1 MLPNLNKNLRNSQI
15 SEMLTTA
22 SPLGSFAGPQ
32 QPNLQ
37 IDHLEPGEYTL
48 QFQIVEPPNDP
59 FPFSTYAIARW
70 KVHGQQIQRII
81 SVFSGA
87 VLGGVAEAVD
97 VQLLDQ
103 SNRSLAGH
111 FAPLLA
117 ITATGSTLVTL
128 AAPGP
133 ATTSIPQNATIYF
146 NSQPGA
152 GYSPTLAVVG
162 AGPGATFNLT
172 TPYTGPPS
180 PPGGGPF
187 WIQSPYKVAVGLSKG
202 TRPPIQQP
210 PVLLTSEDPITVAHG
225 TVGPVGGL
233 LIPQD
238 AGVVSIITS
247 VVPTLAPAVTLVSA
261 ANGVVYFAT
270 PAGIVG
276 HGYIPGTPQNFYP
289 VPPGSTRVFFGN
301 ADGAQDLDFTY
312 QWGIEG

>member
-1 MLPNLNKNLRNSQI
+1 MLPNLHTNLLNSQI
-15 SEMLTTA
+15 TSMITTG

-48 QFQIVEPPNDP
+48 QFQIVEPPSDP

-111 FAPLLA
+111 FAPILA
-117 ITATGSTLVTL
+117 ITTTGSNSVTL
-128 AAPGP
+128 MALGP
-133 ATTSIPQNATIYF
+133 STISIPQNATIYF
-146 NSQPGA
+146 NSQPGV
-152 GYSPTLAVVG
+152 GYSPTLPVVG
-162 AGPGATFNLT
+162 GVPGTVFTLT
-172 TPYTGPPS
+172 TPYTGPNS
-180 PPGGGPF
+180 APGGGPF

-210 PVLLTSEDPITVAHG
+210 PVLLTAEDPITVAHNAI
-225 TVGPVGGL
+225 GPVGGL
-233 LIPQD
+233 AIPQD
-238 AGVVSIITS
+238 AGVISIITS
-247 VVPTLAPAVTLVSA
+247 VVPEAAPVVPLTSA
-261 ANGVVYFAT
+261 ANGAVFFAT

-276 HGYIPGTPQNFYP
+276 HGYIPGAPQSFYP
-289 VPPGSTRVFFGN
+289 VPPGSTTVFFAN
-301 ADGAQDLDFTY
+301 CDAAQPLDFTY

>member
-1 MLPNLNKNLRNSQI
+1 MPPNLHTNLHHSQI
-15 SEMLTTA
+15 TEMITTA

-70 KVHGQQIQRII
+70 KVRGQQIQRII

-111 FAPLLA
+111 FAPILA
-117 ITATGSTLVTL
+117 ITVPGSNLVTL

-133 ATTSIPQNATIYF
+133 ATINIPQNATIYF
-146 NSQPGA
+146 NSQLGV
-152 GYSPTLAVVG
+152 GYSPVLPVIGGV
-162 AGPGATFNLT
+162 PGTVFQLT
-172 TPYTGPPS
+172 TVYTGPPS
-180 PPGGGPF
+180 PPLGGPF

-210 PVLLTSEDPITVAHG
+210 PVLLTAEDPITVKAG
-225 TVGPVGGL
+225 VVGPVGGL
-233 LIPQD
+233 AIPQD
-238 AGVVSIITS
+238 AGVISVITS
-247 VVPTLAPAVTLVSA
+247 VIPTSAPGVPLTSA
-261 ANGVVYFAT
+261 ANGAVFFVT
-270 PAGIVG
+270 PTGAIG
-276 HGYIPGTPQNFYP
+276 HGYIPGAPQNFYP
-289 VPPGSTRVFFGN
+289 VPPGSTRIFFAN
-301 ADGAQDLDFTY
+301 CDAAQDLDFTF